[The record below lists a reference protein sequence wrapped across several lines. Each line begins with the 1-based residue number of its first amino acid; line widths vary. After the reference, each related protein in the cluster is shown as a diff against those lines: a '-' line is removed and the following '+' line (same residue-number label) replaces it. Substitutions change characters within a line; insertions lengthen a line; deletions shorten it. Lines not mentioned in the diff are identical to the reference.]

1 MSLIKKFSELF
12 KKEELKKE
20 NNEEEFFNFD
30 TLFVDKIE
38 QLPKESEFPIS
49 QYQAFKIAERNENLK
64 SDFFRNADEYISYLD
79 FTDCKIELLKLN
91 DKQYW
96 HIKITNGDVS
106 SIYTD
111 EFGNSTFTDGTFGE
125 ESLKKLQCLVD
136 VNTGEYIYYPE
147 R

>member
-1 MSLIKKFSELF
+1 MSLIQKISELL

-20 NNEEEFFNFD
+20 DNEEEIFDFD
-30 TLFVDKIE
+30 TLFVNKIE

-49 QYQAFKIAERNENLK
+49 QYRAFKIAEQNENLK
-64 SDFFRNADEYISYLD
+64 SDFFRNADKYISYLD

-96 HIKITNGDVS
+96 YIKITDGEVS

-111 EFGNSTFTDGTFGE
+111 EFGNSTFADGTFGE
-125 ESLKKLQCLVD
+125 ESLKMLQCLVD
-136 VNTGEYIYYPE
+136 VNSGEYIYYPE
-147 R
+147 K